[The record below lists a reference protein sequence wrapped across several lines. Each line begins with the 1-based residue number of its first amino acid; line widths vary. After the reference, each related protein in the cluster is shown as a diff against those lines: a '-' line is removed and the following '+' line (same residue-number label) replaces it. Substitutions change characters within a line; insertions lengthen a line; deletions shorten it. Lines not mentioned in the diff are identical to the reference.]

1 MSIVTQNNKVV
12 VVNGG
17 ALTYERPTPPAEKD
31 VNFIDYDGTIVYSYT
46 KTEFTNLNDLPA
58 NPSHTG
64 LTSQGWNWTKQ
75 QITTQLTAMPDQK
88 VWVGQMYKTTSG
100 KTEIDIELGD
110 AELLTPYLKIS
121 VNGTV
126 EVDWGDGLAKDTVT
140 GTSLT
145 TSIYT
150 PHTYATT
157 GNYTISIE
165 VKSGSFTF
173 YNNYI
178 LTYTN
183 SAASSARRYN
193 SSIVAV
199 RLGAGIT
206 SIGNN
211 AFSSCNSLQSVTIP
225 SGVTSIGNN
234 VFDYCYSLQSVTIPS
249 GITSIGT
256 YTFDYCYSL
265 QSVTI
270 PSGVTSI
277 GTYTFNYCSS
287 LQSVTIPSG
296 VTSIG
301 SYAFYYCSS
310 LQSVIIPSGITSI
323 GTYAF
328 NYCYSLQ
335 SMTIPSGVTSIGG
348 YSFRYCYSLYS
359 ITFKPTTVPGIG
371 SNTTWTSL
379 PTDCIIYVPYSALAS
394 YLSASNCPD
403 KATYTYI
410 GYATYNSGVILPT
423 QDSTQAY
430 NVTWYASKADAK
442 AQINAISQGN
452 GNEIYCCYT
461 EV

>member
-234 VFDYCYSLQSVTIPS
+234 VFDYCYSLQSVTIPNIDCLVQINKNNQKPS
-249 GITSIGT
+249 RNFLIPCSYWCTKSAYKI
-256 YTFDYCYSL
+256 FFLKVKSSLKLWIYSL
-265 QSVTI
+265 WNICERLGIHSAVVHLFIMLQI
-270 PSGVTSI
+270 HCMY
-277 GTYTFNYCSS
+277 GT
-287 LQSVTIPSG
+287 V
-296 VTSIG
+296 
-301 SYAFYYCSS
+301 
-310 LQSVIIPSGITSI
+310 
-323 GTYAF
+323 
-328 NYCYSLQ
+328 
-335 SMTIPSGVTSIGG
+335 
-348 YSFRYCYSLYS
+348 
-359 ITFKPTTVPGIG
+359 VPRLDC
-371 SNTTWTSL
+371 L
-379 PTDCIIYVPYSALAS
+379 P
-394 YLSASNCPD
+394 
-403 KATYTYI
+403 
-410 GYATYNSGVILPT
+410 
-423 QDSTQAY
+423 
-430 NVTWYASKADAK
+430 
-442 AQINAISQGN
+442 
-452 GNEIYCCYT
+452 
-461 EV
+461 